1 MVQSTLHLP
10 GHFAVIM
17 DGNGRW
23 AERRGKARSVGH
35 VAGARAMRDVVSHCA
50 SVGIAQLTLYA
61 FSSDNWSRPSVE
73 VRALLA
79 LFTSHFRSQ
88 SAALARAG
96 VRLTVI
102 GRRARLP
109 LSLRSAIRDAESA
122 TARGTGMHLRVA
134 IDYSSRDAIQ
144 RAKSASDPVPESVP
158 KNASN
163 STSRSAL
170 NTVPDTAPHAALHTA
185 LDSTDGSVLLPPVD
199 LLLRTGGERRLSDFL
214 VWECAYAELLFIDAL
229 WPDVTAS
236 ILDQAFADF
245 AARDRRFGRLT
256 QRASA

>member
-1 MVQSTLHLP
+1 MAQSTLHLP
-10 GHFAVIM
+10 DHFAVIM

-23 AERRGKARSVGH
+23 AEHRGKARSVGH

-50 SVGIAQLTLYA
+50 RVGIAQLTLYA

-102 GRRARLP
+102 GRRTRLP
-109 LSLRSAIRDAESA
+109 LTLRSAIRDAEAA

-144 RAKSASDPVPESVP
+144 RAHLSPCD
-158 KNASN
+158 
-163 STSRSAL
+163 
-170 NTVPDTAPHAALHTA
+170 ALHIA
-185 LDSTDGSVLLPPVD
+185 ADPADGSSLLPPVD

-214 VWECAYAELLFIDAL
+214 LWECAYAELLFIDVL
-229 WPDVTAS
+229 WPDITAS
-236 ILDQAFADF
+236 VLDQAFSDF
-245 AARDRRFGRLT
+245 AARDRRFGRLS